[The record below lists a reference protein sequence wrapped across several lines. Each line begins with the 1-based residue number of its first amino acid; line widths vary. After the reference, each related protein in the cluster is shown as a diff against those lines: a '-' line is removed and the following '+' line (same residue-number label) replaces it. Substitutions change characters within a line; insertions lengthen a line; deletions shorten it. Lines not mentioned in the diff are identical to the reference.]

1 MRERTL
7 KPVYASCIHHTIVAI
22 AALLTAFF
30 ATHSMAG
37 KLGDT
42 GLEVYEETCNKCHGL
57 ITQESSWL
65 DYLPEDGSKVQ
76 VAVILARG
84 PTLNGIVNRP
94 VASIEGYL
102 YSKAM
107 IAFGETGAI
116 WDRET
121 LDAFITDSRAMIKGY
136 MVLKMEEDDRK
147 LVLDYLTNFAQ
158 YQP

>member
-1 MRERTL
+1 MRVRKL
-7 KPVYASCIHHTIVAI
+7 KPNFAIYSHHTIVAVVT
-22 AALLTAFF
+22 ALIVCLS
-30 ATHSMAG
+30 THSLAG
-37 KLGDT
+37 ELGDT
-42 GLEVYEETCNKCHGL
+42 GAEVYEETCNKCHGL
-57 ITQESSWL
+57 ITQDSSWL
-65 DYLPEDGSKVQ
+65 NYLPEDGSKVQ

-107 IAFGETGAI
+107 RAFSETGAI
-116 WDRET
+116 WDRKR
-121 LDAFITDSRAMIKGY
+121 LDAFLTDSRAMIKGY

-158 YQP
+158 YEP

>member
-1 MRERTL
+1 M
-7 KPVYASCIHHTIVAI
+7 KPIFARNNHHNFVAVVT
-22 AALLTAFF
+22 ALLVILSP
-30 ATHSMAG
+30 HSVAG
-37 KLGDT
+37 DLGDT
-42 GLEVYEETCNKCHGL
+42 GEEIYEETCNKCHGL

-94 VASIEGYL
+94 VGIIKGYK

-107 IAFGETGAI
+107 MAFGETGAI

-121 LDAFITDSRAMIKGY
+121 LDTFITDSRAMIKGY
-136 MVLKMEEDDRK
+136 MVLRMEEDDRK

-158 YQP
+158 YEP